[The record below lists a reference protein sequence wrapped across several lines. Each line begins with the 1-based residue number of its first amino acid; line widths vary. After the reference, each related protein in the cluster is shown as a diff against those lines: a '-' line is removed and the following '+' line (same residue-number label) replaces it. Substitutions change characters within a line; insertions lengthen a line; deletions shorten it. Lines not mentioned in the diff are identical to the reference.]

1 MEVSICSWLQK
12 KPWQTGTKLTGAVS
26 TTNFVK
32 GDHLDE
38 FDPLIEL
45 ITNKKPSHCKNFF
58 EDGSHIKASTEE
70 LYVTNTFFAS
80 SKKRITSAEAQG
92 EYPFLRKRWENF

>member
-12 KPWQTGTKLTGAVS
+12 KT
-26 TTNFVK
+26 TTNWDKAHWCRKHNQFLK
-32 GDHLDE
+32 GNHLDE

-45 ITNKKPSHCKNFF
+45 ITNKKPTHCKNFF
-58 EDGSHIKASTEE
+58 EDGSHIKASTED

-80 SKKRITSAEAQG
+80 SKKRITSAEAHG
-92 EYPFLRKRWENF
+92 EYTFLRKR